1 MIFDHLKYLGLP
13 IHHVFVLKDLLYS
26 HNGTGGQLLRLKTDK
41 NWLKTGLFFA
51 EKVRVEVVE

>member
-26 HNGTGGQLLRLKTDK
+26 HNGTGGQLLRLKQTK
-41 NWLKTGLFFA
+41 IG
-51 EKVRVEVVE
+51 